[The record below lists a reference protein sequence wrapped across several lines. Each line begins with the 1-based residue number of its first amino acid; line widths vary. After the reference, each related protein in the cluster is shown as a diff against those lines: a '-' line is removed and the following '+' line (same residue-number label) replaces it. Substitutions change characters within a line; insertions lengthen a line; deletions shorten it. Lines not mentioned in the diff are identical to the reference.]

1 MPAGPAA
8 APTARRTIVG
18 VSLKAYLG
26 HAETVAWCRAV
37 AGIAREHPATG
48 GGEAELVVLPSY
60 LSVPA
65 AVGILDGVAAV
76 GAQDLAAEDAGAFTG
91 EVPGGQIAELGCRF
105 VEVGHAERRRLFGE
119 TDEVVRRKADAAL
132 RSGLVPILC
141 VGEEER
147 GGAEGA
153 AAACVGQLDNALA
166 LARESGH
173 GGRIVVAYEPLWAIG
188 ADEPASDA
196 HIMAVC
202 RRLRSRVDGLDAHP
216 GSAVIYG
223 GSAGPGLL
231 TRVADAVDGL
241 FLGRR
246 AHDPAGLAAVLDEVH
261 ALASRPAPSP
271 APAPG
276 DGRLSW

>member
-1 MPAGPAA
+1 M
-8 APTARRTIVG
+8 
-18 VSLKAYLG
+18 SLKMHLG

-37 AGIAREHPATG
+37 ADVARTHPATA
-48 GGEAELVVLPSY
+48 GGEAELVVLPSH

-65 AVGILDGVAAV
+65 AVGILDGLAAV
-76 GAQDLAAEDAGAFTG
+76 GAQDLAAEDSGAFTG
-91 EVPGGQIAELGCRF
+91 EVSGGQVAEAGCRF

-132 RSGLVPILC
+132 RNGLVPILC

-147 GGAEGA
+147 GDADRA
-153 AAACVGQLDNALA
+153 ASACGRQLDDALA
-166 LARESGH
+166 LPRERGH
-173 GGRIVVAYEPLWAIG
+173 GGRGHGGRGHGGRVHGGRVVVAYEPIWAIG
-188 ADEPASDA
+188 AEEPASDA
-196 HIMAVC
+196 HITAVC
-202 RRLRSRVDGLDAHP
+202 RRLRARVDELDAHP

-231 TRVADAVDGL
+231 TRIAEDVDGL

-261 ALASRPAPSP
+261 ALASRPDHD
-271 APAPG
+271 PG